1 MGAMMA
7 GGGEGVAS
15 GATTPPS
22 GAAAP
27 CVFWGEAHTCQST
40 DPTVTLEV
48 INQHET
54 SQCEFHESWTWGDG
68 GPGGEATLR
77 GSIEG
82 STQLLETHTY
92 ARPGTYRISVTGNV
106 VAEEPGLDF
115 TCEAP
120 PVEYAFTL
128 LPGSPGSGVLGAKEA
143 KEASAPPVV
152 SGFAQSHAS
161 WRAGAALARLAASG
175 GHPGSPVGTIFSFD
189 LNQKA
194 AVKLSFARETQGRRV
209 GGRCAPASRSNRA
222 RPHCRLSRAVG
233 SLSFTAHPGRN
244 RAYFDGRISLSQA
257 LVPAGYGL
265 TLTATNGAGQHSAPR
280 SLHFTILR

>member
-1 MGAMMA
+1 MLA
-7 GGGEGVAS
+7 GGGEGVAG
-15 GATTPPS
+15 GATGSPS
-22 GAAAP
+22 GVAAP

-82 STQLLETHTY
+82 STQLLEAHTY
-92 ARPGTYRISVTGNV
+92 AQPGTYRISVTGNV
-106 VAEEPGLDF
+106 VSEEPGLDF

-128 LPGSPGSGVLGAKEA
+128 LAGSQGSGVLGVKEA
-143 KEASAPPVV
+143 KEASAPPVI
-152 SGFAQSHAS
+152 SGFTQSHPS
-161 WRAGAALARLAASG
+161 WRAGPALARLAASG
-175 GHPGSPVGTIFSFD
+175 GHAVGPLGTTFSFN

-194 AVKLSFARETQGRRV
+194 AVRLSFARESAGRRV
-209 GGRCAPASRSNRA
+209 GGHCAPASHGNRA
-222 RPHCRLSRAVG
+222 RPHCRLSRSVG
-233 SLSFTAHPGRN
+233 ALSFTAHPGQN
-244 RAYFDGRISLSQA
+244 RAYFDGRVSVSQA
-257 LVPAGYGL
+257 LVPAAYGL
-265 TLTATNGAGQHSAPR
+265 TLTATNAAGLHSVPR
-280 SLHFTILR
+280 ALHFTILG